1 MLAGCAPAA
10 RRAANP
16 MKSGW
21 AMAAKSNTGR
31 PMDRR
36 RVLRLRMQA
45 RRPRLLVLRAR
56 RERHGSEGKCRH
68 GKRNCE
74 FSHQPVL
81 LVFGGILRQEKST
94 TKQQQLAAL

>member
-1 MLAGCAPAA
+1 
-10 RRAANP
+10 
-16 MKSGW
+16 
-21 AMAAKSNTGR
+21 
-31 PMDRR
+31 MDRR